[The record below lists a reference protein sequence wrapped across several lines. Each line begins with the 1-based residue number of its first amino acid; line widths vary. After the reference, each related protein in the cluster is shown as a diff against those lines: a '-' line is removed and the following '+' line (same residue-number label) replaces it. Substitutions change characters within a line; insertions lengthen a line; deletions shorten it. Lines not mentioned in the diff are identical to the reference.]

1 MVPLATVSLLL
12 LLSLPACG
20 PGGSWVWVQHLSAQP
35 SARDADGY
43 RVAVG
48 DTVSVRVFGQDNLST
63 KSRVRPDGKMAIPI
77 VGDVQFRGRKP
88 SEISAELEAEMKAYV
103 VTPHVT
109 VTVEESQPFT
119 VTVIGEVTRPA
130 TVTVDP
136 AAGVLQ
142 ALAAAGG
149 LSEFADRDR
158 IFVLRKLEGKP
169 PLRVRFTFDELKQ
182 ADPSSV
188 GFALSPGDVVVV
200 D

>member
-1 MVPLATVSLLL
+1 MRGSLPLFALLL
-12 LLSLPACG
+12 LTACG
-20 PGGSWVWVQHLSAQP
+20 PAGSWVWVQHLPQQPAQ
-35 SARDADGY
+35 RDSDGY
-43 RVAVG
+43 RLAIG

-63 KSRVRPDGKMAIPI
+63 KSRVRPDGKIAIPI
-77 VGDVQFRGRKP
+77 VGDVQFQGRKP

-109 VTVEESQPFT
+109 VTVDESQPFT

-142 ALAAAGG
+142 ALAGAGG

-158 IFVLRKLEGKP
+158 IFVLRKQAGKP
-169 PLRVRFTFDELKQ
+169 PLRVRFTYDELKQ
-182 ADPSSV
+182 AEPAAV

>member
-1 MVPLATVSLLL
+1 MRGYLVLLVVLLL
-12 LLSLPACG
+12 TACG
-20 PGGSWVWVQHLSAQP
+20 PGGAWVWVQDLPKQP
-35 SARDADGY
+35 STRDVDGY
-43 RVAVG
+43 RLAIG
-48 DTVSVRVFGQDNLST
+48 DTVSVRVFGQENLST

-109 VTVEESQPFT
+109 VTVEESQAFT
-119 VTVIGEVTRPA
+119 VTVIGEVVRPA

-136 AAGVLQ
+136 SAGVLQ

-158 IFVLRKLEGKP
+158 IFVLRKLDGRP
-169 PLRVRFTFDELKQ
+169 TLRVRFTFDELKQ
-182 ADPSSV
+182 ADPASV
-188 GFALSPGDVVVV
+188 GFTLSPGDVVVV